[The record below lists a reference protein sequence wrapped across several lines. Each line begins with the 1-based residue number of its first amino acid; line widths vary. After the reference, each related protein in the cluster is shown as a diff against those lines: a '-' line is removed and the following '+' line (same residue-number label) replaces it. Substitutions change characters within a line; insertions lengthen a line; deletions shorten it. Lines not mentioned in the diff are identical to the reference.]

1 MLKGAISLD
10 PDVTRGRNG
19 VRHHCALLHYEDID
33 GVWHH
38 CVIGDK
44 LLFLNCIFFKN
55 CCLSATFLLS
65 LHREILKPLL
75 MDALFRKSDRL
86 LANTRTEII
95 RDKMGDI
102 HWNARLISILGAKGV
117 GKSTLLRQYL
127 KQHFELGDHR
137 ALYCSAD
144 TVDFSMRTLVG
155 LAEEFVMRGGELLV
169 IDEIHKYHSGT
180 ADWSREIKEIYELF
194 PNLKMIVSG
203 SSLLQLREGDAD
215 LSRRAI
221 KYTMPGLSFREA
233 LRFYHGLSF
242 PRWSLDDILVH
253 PYDLWQTVTSKCKPV
268 ALFKEY
274 LEKGYYPFLLEG
286 EGEYYTKIEQV
297 VNYIIET
304 ELPRICK
311 VDVANVRKLQA
322 LIALICSEV
331 PFELNAN
338 KIAAALEIGR
348 DTVVEYLKYLGDAKV
363 LNLLYSDKKKIGKLT
378 KPDKVYLENP
388 NILYALAPTKVDIGT
403 LRETF
408 AIGCLSESYN
418 VEYGKAQGDFKVDGK
433 YTFEIGGR
441 SKDFSQIA
449 GVKDSYIF
457 ADDWDMP
464 DGAKLPLWMLGF
476 LY

>member
-1 MLKGAISLD
+1 MD
-10 PDVTRGRNG
+10 T
-19 VRHHCALLHYEDID
+19 
-33 GVWHH
+33 
-38 CVIGDK
+38 
-44 LLFLNCIFFKN
+44 LFK
-55 CCLSATFLLS
+55 
-65 LHREILKPLL
+65 
-75 MDALFRKSDRL
+75 KSDRL
-86 LANTRTEII
+86 LANTGTEIV
-95 RDKMGDI
+95 REKMNEI

-117 GKSTLLRQYL
+117 GKSTLIKQYL
-127 KQHFELGDHR
+127 KQNYQPLDR
-137 ALYCSAD
+137 RILYCSAD
-144 TVDFSMRTLVG
+144 TVDFSTRTLVE
-155 LAEEFVMRGGELLV
+155 LADEFTIRGGELLV
-169 IDEIHKYHSGT
+169 IDEIHKYKPGT
-180 ADWSREIKEIYELF
+180 SDWSREVKEIYDLF
-194 PNLKMIVSG
+194 PDLRLIVSG

-215 LSRRAI
+215 LSRRAV
-221 KYTMPGLSFREA
+221 KYTLSGLSFREA
-233 LRFYHGLSF
+233 LRFYHGLEF
-242 PRWSLDDILVH
+242 EKWALEDILVH

-311 VDVANVRKLQA
+311 VDVANVRKMQA

-363 LNLLYSDKKKIGKLT
+363 LNLLYSDKKKIGKLS

-388 NILYALAPTKVDIGT
+388 NILYALAPTKTDIGT

-408 AIGCLSESYN
+408 AISSLSESHS
-418 VEYGKAQGDFKVDGK
+418 VEYGKAQGDFRVDGK

-457 ADDWDMP
+457 ADDLDMP

>member
-1 MLKGAISLD
+1 
-10 PDVTRGRNG
+10 
-19 VRHHCALLHYEDID
+19 
-33 GVWHH
+33 
-38 CVIGDK
+38 
-44 LLFLNCIFFKN
+44 
-55 CCLSATFLLS
+55 
-65 LHREILKPLL
+65 
-75 MDALFRKSDRL
+75 MDTLFRKSDRL
-86 LANTRTEII
+86 LANVSMEIV
-95 RDKMGDI
+95 REKMSEI
-102 HWNARLISILGAKGV
+102 HWNAQLISIMGAKGV
-117 GKSTLLRQYL
+117 GKSTLIKQYL
-127 KQHFELGDHR
+127 KQNYQPLDR
-137 ALYCSAD
+137 RMLYCSAD
-144 TVDFSMRTLVG
+144 TVEFSTRTLVE
-155 LAEEFVMRGGELLV
+155 LAEDFVIRGGELLV
-169 IDEIHKYHSGT
+169 IDEIHKYKSGT
-180 ADWSREIKEIYELF
+180 SDWSREIKEIYELF
-194 PNLKMIVSG
+194 PQLKLIVSG
-203 SSLLQLREGDAD
+203 SSLLRLREGDAD
-215 LSRRAI
+215 LSRRAV
-221 KYTMPGLSFREA
+221 KYTMSGLSFRES

-242 PRWSLDDILVH
+242 EKWTLQDILEH
-253 PYDLWQTVTSKCKPV
+253 PYDLWQMVTSKCKPV

-311 VDVANVRKLQA
+311 VDVSNVRKLQA

-363 LNLLYSDKKKIGKLT
+363 LNLLYSDKKKIGKLS

-388 NILYALAPTKVDIGT
+388 NMLYALAPTKADIGT

-408 AIGCLSESYN
+408 AIGSLSESHN
-418 VEYGKAQGDFKVDGK
+418 VEYGKAQGDFKVDEK

>member
-1 MLKGAISLD
+1 
-10 PDVTRGRNG
+10 
-19 VRHHCALLHYEDID
+19 
-33 GVWHH
+33 
-38 CVIGDK
+38 
-44 LLFLNCIFFKN
+44 
-55 CCLSATFLLS
+55 
-65 LHREILKPLL
+65 

-86 LANTRTEII
+86 LANTQTEII
-95 RDKMGDI
+95 RDKMDDI
-102 HWNARLISILGAKGV
+102 HWNTQLISIMGAKGV
-117 GKSTLLRQYL
+117 GKSTLIRQYL
-127 KQHFELGDHR
+127 KLHYALGDHR
-137 ALYCSAD
+137 VLYCSAD
-144 TVDFSMRTLVG
+144 TVDFSMRTLVS

-194 PNLKMIVSG
+194 PDLKMIVSG
-203 SSLLQLREGDAD
+203 SSLLQLKEGDAD

-221 KYTMPGLSFREA
+221 KYTMLGLSFREA

-242 PRWSLDDILVH
+242 PRWSLEDILAH
-253 PYDLWQTVTSKCKPV
+253 PYDLWQEVSSKCRPV

-274 LEKGYYPFLLEG
+274 LEKGYYPFLLKG

-322 LIALICSEV
+322 IIALICSEV

-388 NILYALAPTKVDIGT
+388 NIIHALAPTKVDVGT

-408 AIGCLSESYN
+408 AIGSLSESHN
-418 VEYGKAQGDFKVDGK
+418 VEYGKTQGDFKIDSR

-449 GVKDSYIF
+449 GVKDSYVF
-457 ADDWDMP
+457 ADDWDIP

>member
-1 MLKGAISLD
+1 
-10 PDVTRGRNG
+10 
-19 VRHHCALLHYEDID
+19 
-33 GVWHH
+33 
-38 CVIGDK
+38 
-44 LLFLNCIFFKN
+44 
-55 CCLSATFLLS
+55 
-65 LHREILKPLL
+65 

-408 AIGCLSESYN
+408 ATGCLSESYN

>member
-1 MLKGAISLD
+1 
-10 PDVTRGRNG
+10 
-19 VRHHCALLHYEDID
+19 
-33 GVWHH
+33 
-38 CVIGDK
+38 
-44 LLFLNCIFFKN
+44 
-55 CCLSATFLLS
+55 
-65 LHREILKPLL
+65 
-75 MDALFRKSDRL
+75 MDSLFRKSDRL
-86 LANTRTEII
+86 LANTQTEII
-95 RDKMGDI
+95 RDKMNEI
-102 HWNARLISILGAKGV
+102 HWNAQLVTIMGAKGV
-117 GKSTLLRQYL
+117 GKSTLIKQYL
-127 KQHFELGDHR
+127 KQNYRLGDHR
-137 ALYCSAD
+137 ILYCSAD

-155 LAEEFVMRGGELLV
+155 LAEEFSIHGGELLA
-169 IDEIHKYHSGT
+169 IDEIHKYKSGT
-180 ADWSREIKEIYELF
+180 TDWSREIKEIHELY
-194 PNLKMIVSG
+194 PDLKLIVSG
-203 SSLLQLREGDAD
+203 SSLLRLREGDAD
-215 LSRRAI
+215 LSRRAV
-221 KYTMPGLSFREA
+221 KYTMPGLSFRES
-233 LRFYHGLSF
+233 LRFYHGLEF
-242 PRWSLDDILVH
+242 KRWALEDILAH
-253 PYDLWQTVTSKCKPV
+253 PYDLWQEVSSKCKPV

-297 VNYIIET
+297 VNYIIEA
-304 ELPRICK
+304 ELPQICK

-338 KIAAALEIGR
+338 KIAAAIEIGR

-363 LNLLYSDKKKIGKLT
+363 LNLLYSDKKKIGKLS

-388 NILYALAPTKVDIGT
+388 NILYALTPTKAEIGT

-408 AIGCLSESYN
+408 AICSLSESHT

-441 SKDFSQIA
+441 SKGFSQIA
-449 GVKDSYIF
+449 GVENSYIF

>member
-1 MLKGAISLD
+1 
-10 PDVTRGRNG
+10 
-19 VRHHCALLHYEDID
+19 
-33 GVWHH
+33 
-38 CVIGDK
+38 
-44 LLFLNCIFFKN
+44 
-55 CCLSATFLLS
+55 
-65 LHREILKPLL
+65 

-95 RDKMGDI
+95 RDKMGEI
-102 HWNARLISILGAKGV
+102 HWNAQLISIMGAKGV
-117 GKSTLLRQYL
+117 GKSTLIKQYL
-127 KQHFELGDHR
+127 KQNYALGDR
-137 ALYCSAD
+137 RVLYCSAD

-194 PNLKMIVSG
+194 PDLKLIVSG

-242 PRWSLDDILVH
+242 PKWSLEDILAH
-253 PYDLWQTVTSKCKPV
+253 PYDLWQTVSDKCKPV

-322 LIALICSEV
+322 LINMICSEV

-338 KIAAALEIGR
+338 RIAAALEIGR

-363 LNLLYSDKKKIGKLT
+363 LNLLYSDKKKMGKLS

-388 NILYALAPTKVDIGT
+388 NILYALAPTKVEIGT

-408 AIGCLSESYN
+408 AIGSLSESHN
-418 VEYGKAQGDFKVDGK
+418 VEYSKAQGDFKVDGK

-449 GVKDSYIF
+449 SVKDSYVF

>member
-1 MLKGAISLD
+1 
-10 PDVTRGRNG
+10 
-19 VRHHCALLHYEDID
+19 
-33 GVWHH
+33 
-38 CVIGDK
+38 
-44 LLFLNCIFFKN
+44 
-55 CCLSATFLLS
+55 
-65 LHREILKPLL
+65 

-86 LANTRTEII
+86 LANTRTDII

-102 HWNARLISILGAKGV
+102 HWNAQLISILGAKGV

-127 KQHFELGDHR
+127 KQHFDLGDHR

-180 ADWSREIKEIYELF
+180 ADWSREIKEIYDLF

-242 PRWSLDDILVH
+242 PRWSLDDILAH

-286 EGEYYTKIEQV
+286 EGEYYTRIEQV

-363 LNLLYSDKKKIGKLT
+363 LSLLYSDKKKIGKLT

-418 VEYGKAQGDFKVDGK
+418 VEYGKVQGDFKVDGK

>member
-1 MLKGAISLD
+1 
-10 PDVTRGRNG
+10 
-19 VRHHCALLHYEDID
+19 
-33 GVWHH
+33 
-38 CVIGDK
+38 
-44 LLFLNCIFFKN
+44 
-55 CCLSATFLLS
+55 
-65 LHREILKPLL
+65 
-75 MDALFRKSDRL
+75 MDSLFRKSDRL
-86 LANTRTEII
+86 LANTQTEII
-95 RDKMGDI
+95 RDKMNEI
-102 HWNARLISILGAKGV
+102 HWNAQLVTIMGAKGV
-117 GKSTLLRQYL
+117 GKSTLIKQYL
-127 KQHFELGDHR
+127 KKNYRLGDR
-137 ALYCSAD
+137 RILYCSAD

-155 LAEEFVMRGGELLV
+155 LAEEFSIHGGELLA
-169 IDEIHKYHSGT
+169 IDEIHKYKSGT
-180 ADWSREIKEIYELF
+180 TDWSREIKEIHELY
-194 PNLKMIVSG
+194 PDLKLIVSG
-203 SSLLQLREGDAD
+203 SSLLRLREGDAD
-215 LSRRAI
+215 LSRRAV
-221 KYTMPGLSFREA
+221 KYTMPGLSFRES
-233 LRFYHGLSF
+233 LRFYHGLEF
-242 PRWSLDDILVH
+242 KRWALDDILAH
-253 PYDLWQTVTSKCKPV
+253 PYDLWQEVSSKCKPV
-268 ALFKEY
+268 VLFKEY

-304 ELPRICK
+304 ELPQICK

-338 KIAAALEIGR
+338 KIAAAIEIGR

-363 LNLLYSDKKKIGKLT
+363 LNLLYSDKKKIGKLS

-388 NILYALAPTKVDIGT
+388 NILYALTPTKAEIGT

-408 AIGCLSESYN
+408 AICSLSESHT

-441 SKDFSQIA
+441 SKGFSQIA
-449 GVKDSYIF
+449 GVENSYIF

>member
-1 MLKGAISLD
+1 
-10 PDVTRGRNG
+10 
-19 VRHHCALLHYEDID
+19 
-33 GVWHH
+33 
-38 CVIGDK
+38 
-44 LLFLNCIFFKN
+44 
-55 CCLSATFLLS
+55 
-65 LHREILKPLL
+65 
-75 MDALFRKSDRL
+75 MDTLFRKSDRL
-86 LANTRTEII
+86 LANTSTDIVRE
-95 RDKMGDI
+95 KMGEI
-102 HWNARLISILGAKGV
+102 HWNSQLITIIGAKGV
-117 GKSTLLRQYL
+117 GKSTLIKQYL
-127 KQHFELGDHR
+127 KLNYQPGDR
-137 ALYCSAD
+137 RVLYCSAD
-144 TVDFSMRTLVG
+144 TVDFSTRTLVE
-155 LAEEFVMRGGELLV
+155 LAEEFVIQGGELLA
-169 IDEIHKYHSGT
+169 IDEIHKYKPGT
-180 ADWSREIKEIYELF
+180 TDWSREIKEIYELF
-194 PNLKMIVSG
+194 PDLKLIVSG
-203 SSLLQLREGDAD
+203 SSLLRLKEGDAD
-215 LSRRAI
+215 LSRRAV

-233 LRFYHGLSF
+233 LRFYHALSF
-242 PRWSLDDILVH
+242 PVWTLEDILAH
-253 PYDLWQTVTSKCKPV
+253 PYDLWQMVSSKCKPV

-304 ELPRICK
+304 ELPQICK

-322 LIALICSEV
+322 LIAMICSET

-363 LNLLYSDKKKIGKLT
+363 LNLLYSDKKRIGKLS

-388 NILYALAPTKVDIGT
+388 NILYALAPAKVEIGT

-408 AIGCLSESYN
+408 AAGCLSELHV
-418 VEYGKAQGDFKVDGK
+418 VEYGKTQGDFKVDSK

-449 GVKDSYIF
+449 GMKDSYIF

>member
-1 MLKGAISLD
+1 
-10 PDVTRGRNG
+10 
-19 VRHHCALLHYEDID
+19 
-33 GVWHH
+33 
-38 CVIGDK
+38 
-44 LLFLNCIFFKN
+44 
-55 CCLSATFLLS
+55 
-65 LHREILKPLL
+65 
-75 MDALFRKSDRL
+75 MDALLRKSDRL
-86 LANTRTEII
+86 LANTQTEII
-95 RDKMGDI
+95 RDKMEDI
-102 HWNARLISILGAKGV
+102 HWNAQLISIMGAKGV
-117 GKSTLLRQYL
+117 GKSTLIRQYL
-127 KQHFELGDHR
+127 KQHYELGDR
-137 ALYCSAD
+137 RVIYCSAD
-144 TVDFSMRTLVG
+144 TVDFSTRTLVG

-169 IDEIHKYHSGT
+169 IDEIHKYYSGT
-180 ADWSREIKEIYELF
+180 SDWSCEIKEIYELF
-194 PNLKMIVSG
+194 PDLKMIVSG

-242 PRWSLDDILVH
+242 PRWTLEDILAH
-253 PYDLWQTVTSKCKPV
+253 PYDLWQTVSSKCKPV

-331 PFELNAN
+331 PFELNVN
-338 KIAAALEIGR
+338 KIAAALEIDR

-388 NILYALAPTKVDIGT
+388 NILYALVPTKVDIGT

-408 AIGCLSESYN
+408 AIGCLSESHN
-418 VEYGKAQGDFKVDGK
+418 VEYGKAQGDFKIDGK
-433 YTFEIGGR
+433 YTFEIGGC

-449 GVKDSYIF
+449 GIKDSYVF

>member
-1 MLKGAISLD
+1 
-10 PDVTRGRNG
+10 
-19 VRHHCALLHYEDID
+19 
-33 GVWHH
+33 
-38 CVIGDK
+38 
-44 LLFLNCIFFKN
+44 
-55 CCLSATFLLS
+55 
-65 LHREILKPLL
+65 

-86 LANTRTEII
+86 LANTRTDII

-102 HWNARLISILGAKGV
+102 HWNAQLISILGAKGV

-127 KQHFELGDHR
+127 KQHFDLGDHR

-180 ADWSREIKEIYELF
+180 ADWSREIKEIYDLF

-242 PRWSLDDILVH
+242 PRWSLDDILAH

-286 EGEYYTKIEQV
+286 EGEYFTKIEQV

-363 LNLLYSDKKKIGKLT
+363 LSLLYSDKKKIGKLT

-418 VEYGKAQGDFKVDGK
+418 VEYGKVQGDFKVDGK

-449 GVKDSYIF
+449 GVNDSYIF